1 MIQLKALLIFWS
13 ELSESQLM
21 MRAEETTQGGT
32 RRLWPHPAIIK
43 SSSLSARSVQTLLF
57 PWHIITFH
65 ESFSYPTSC
74 NTSKPTN
81 PPSRP
86 SHAWPR
92 GMGLGGG
99 GVAIQIPSLV
109 HAHLSSSFLLLSF
122 CLFSGCFFFIII
134 LPEDKGQLVEFAQ
147 LSGHFLTRGR
157 IEVFSK

>member
-1 MIQLKALLIFWS
+1 MIQLKALLISWS

-92 GMGLGGG
+92 GMGLGEEGW
-99 GVAIQIPSLV
+99 QYKFL
-109 HAHLSSSFLLLSF
+109 LLFTLTCLLLSF
-122 CLFSGCFFFIII
+122 YCLFVYSLAFFFYHYSSWRQGTTCWVCTA
-134 LPEDKGQLVEFAQ
+134 LWS
-147 LSGHFLTRGR
+147 LSDQRQNRSVL
-157 IEVFSK
+157 